1 MPTTLIAF
9 AWATLLA
16 VGGVVVLAGADD
28 RIALALHTHG
38 PHRYRE
44 RDLRAEVERRF
55 DRPVIALEPGG

>member
-1 MPTTLIAF
+1 LDDDPGPGTIGR
-9 AWATLLA
+9 
-16 VGGVVVLAGADD
+16 VESRRREPERPADD
-28 RIALALHTHG
+28 GTHG